1 MTKGTPSAAIGEVT
15 TALTAHWNEACARY
29 MLAKI
34 LTSNWIAL
42 PVLLVAAGSLV
53 LLYVK
58 GRVSEAM
65 IGGALLAVA
74 VILIILG
81 REKKDPDSHLP

>member
-1 MTKGTPSAAIGEVT
+1 
-15 TALTAHWNEACARY
+15 

-58 GRVSEAM
+58 GRTFEAM
-65 IGGALLAVA
+65 IGAALLAVA
-74 VILIILG
+74 VILIFLG
-81 REKKDPDSHLP
+81 REKKDPDSPSP

>member
-1 MTKGTPSAAIGEVT
+1 
-15 TALTAHWNEACARY
+15 